1 MPPPKA
7 LPPLFDRAAH
17 LPAPG
22 TPGTLFV
29 VDLSGYVF
37 RAYHAITPLS
47 NSRGEPT
54 HAVMGTVNMLQKVV
68 AEKRP
73 HMFAVAMDSRTPSFR
88 KTIDPRY
95 KAHRPPAPAD
105 LGQQMVRCREIA
117 VAYNIPVYEE
127 PGFEADDLIAALTER
142 AVREGLRV
150 VIVSADKDLMQL
162 VHDGDDQVLLWDSM
176 RDRVY
181 GPKEVHEKFGVRPSQ
196 LRDYLALTGDTSDNV
211 PGVPGVG
218 PKTAADLL
226 NRFGDLTAVLA
237 RVDELKKSK
246 VQDNLRAHQE
256 DARLSYQLVGL
267 RSDTPLAFD
276 VAHLRYGG
284 ANKDELLRLFTE
296 LELHRLVQEHRAFF
310 GDAGAADGPKAK
322 VSTAPKAAA
331 APAAPQE
338 VRTSTI
344 TTRAELDALLALGK
358 ARGSLGV
365 FVHATSVEA
374 MRADIIGLSLG
385 AGAQDSAYLP
395 LGHRYLGAPSQLPVA
410 EVAAALGP
418 LLGDP
423 AVTVCMYDAKF
434 CEIVLG
440 RHGME
445 LSRGK
450 VFDAMLAA
458 YVLDPESAHAFSDI
472 VGRELGAPPKPAEP
486 RPRKGEVPPDERD
499 IESAAKEFAAHG
511 ASLCTVA
518 ARLGSRIEGEGLSPL
533 LQDIELPLSHVLA
546 QMEQAGVLV
555 DVAQLQEASK
565 RIEGEL
571 KALDARAKELAGRD
585 FSLRSRDQLETILF
599 DELKLPVKKRTPKG
613 GRSTDA
619 EVLEELSTQHALP
632 AVLLEYRELD
642 KLKGTYLDALPR
654 AVHPVTGRIHTRFDQ
669 AVAATGRLSS
679 NNPNLQNIPIRTEVG
694 KQIRAAFVA
703 PQGSCLVSADYSQ
716 IELRVLAHL
725 SKDAGLIEAFQGDGD
740 IHARTAAAVFDVP
753 LGDVTAEMRRRA
765 KTINFGVIYGMG
777 ESALA
782 KQLHIPKEEAGR
794 FIEAY
799 FKRYDGVRRFMDD
812 TVAQAKK
819 GEAVR
824 TLFGRRR
831 FLPNLHS
838 PNRGLRFEAERVAM
852 NTPIQGTAADILKVA
867 MLRLAA
873 DPPAPGAKMILTVH
887 DELLFEMPEASAQEA
902 LPRIAE
908 SMQGAV
914 KLDVPLV
921 VNVGKGANWASA
933 H

>member
-1 MPPPKA
+1 V
-7 LPPLFDRAAH
+7 
-17 LPAPG
+17 
-22 TPGTLFV
+22 LFV

-68 AEKRP
+68 SEKRP
-73 HMFAVAMDSRTPSFR
+73 DMFAVAMDSRTPSFR

-95 KAHRPPAPAD
+95 KAHRPPAPED
-105 LGQQMVRCREIA
+105 LGQQMARCREIA

-127 PGFEADDLIAALTER
+127 PGFEADDLIAAVTAR
-142 AVREGLRV
+142 AVSEDLRV

-162 VHDGDDQVLLWDSM
+162 VRDHDDQVVLWDSM

-181 GPKEVHEKFGVRPSQ
+181 GPKEVYEKFGVRPSQ

-226 NRFGDLTAVLA
+226 NRFGDLNGVLA

-246 VQDNLRAHQE
+246 VQENLRAHQD
-256 DARLSYQLVGL
+256 DARLSYELVGL
-267 RSDTPLAFD
+267 RTDTPLAFD

-296 LELHRLVQEHRAFF
+296 LELHRLVQEHRAVF
-310 GDAGAADGPKAK
+310 GETKGHEAAAKNSPSAAPKGPAPAPPKA
-322 VSTAPKAAA
+322 
-331 APAAPQE
+331 
-338 VRTSTI
+338 VRTSII
-344 TTRAELDALLALGK
+344 TTRGDLDVLLSL
-358 ARGSLGV
+358 ARTAGSLGV
-365 FVHATSVEA
+365 FVHGTSVEA

-385 AGAQDSAYLP
+385 AGTEDSAYVP
-395 LGHRYLGAPSQLPVA
+395 MGHRYLGAPAQLSVA
-410 EVAAALGP
+410 EVAASLGP
-418 LLGDP
+418 VLLD
-423 AVTVCMYDAKF
+423 ASLSRCMYDAKF
-434 CEIVLG
+434 AEIVLA
-440 RHGME
+440 RHGMPVAE
-445 LSRGK
+445 EK
-450 VFDAMLAA
+450 TFDAMLAA
-458 YVLDPESAHAFSDI
+458 YVLDPESAHAFGDV
-472 VGRELGAPPKPAEP
+472 VGRELGAPPKTAEP
-486 RPRKGEVPPDERD
+486 RRGKGEVPADER
-499 IESAAKEFAAHG
+499 EVEPVAKELAAHG

-518 ARLGSRIEGEGLSPL
+518 ARLSSRVEGEGLLPL
-533 LQDIELPLSHVLA
+533 LSDIELPLSHVLA

-571 KALDARAKELAGRD
+571 KSLEARAKEHAGRE
-585 FSLRSRDQLETILF
+585 FSLRSRDQLEAILF

-619 EVLEELSTQHALP
+619 EVLEELAGLHPLP
-632 AVLLEYRELD
+632 EVLLEYRELD

-703 PQGSCLVSADYSQ
+703 PKGACLVSADYSQ

-725 SKDAGLIEAFQGDGD
+725 SKDEGLLDAFRGDGD

-753 LGDVTAEMRRRA
+753 LSEVTGEMRRRA

-782 KQLHIPKEEAGR
+782 KQLKIPREEAAR
-794 FIEAY
+794 FIEMY
-799 FKRYDGVRRFMDD
+799 FARYDGVRRFMDD

-838 PNRGLRFEAERVAM
+838 ANRGLRFEAERVAM

-867 MLRLAA
+867 MLRLAHE
-873 DPPAPGAKMILTVH
+873 PPAPGARMILTVH
-887 DELLFEMPEASAQEA
+887 DELLFEVPEAEVAAA

-908 SMQGAV
+908 SMQNAV

-921 VNVGKGANWASA
+921 VNVGHGPNWAAA